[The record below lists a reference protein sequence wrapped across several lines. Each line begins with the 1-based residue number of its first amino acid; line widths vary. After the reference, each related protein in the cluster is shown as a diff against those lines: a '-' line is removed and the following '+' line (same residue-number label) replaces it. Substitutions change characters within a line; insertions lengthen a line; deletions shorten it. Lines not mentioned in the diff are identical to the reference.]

1 MQLAMKKKKGGVR
14 DVRIVA
20 INVQQLLM
28 NEVVA
33 YVQTTKY
40 QNLVSLA
47 TIIVEDELELVAPF
61 LPISIHQESI
71 TK

>member
-1 MQLAMKKKKGGVR
+1 VR

-28 NEVVA
+28 NGVVA

-61 LPISIHQESI
+61 LSISKHQESI

>member
-1 MQLAMKKKKGGVR
+1 MQLAMKKKGGVR

-28 NEVVA
+28 NGVVA

-61 LPISIHQESI
+61 LPISKHQESI

>member
-1 MQLAMKKKKGGVR
+1 MQLAMKKKGGVM

-28 NEVVA
+28 NGVVA
-33 YVQTTKY
+33 YVQTIKY

-61 LPISIHQESI
+61 LSISKHQESI

>member
-1 MQLAMKKKKGGVR
+1 MQLAMKKKGGVR

-28 NEVVA
+28 NGVVA

-40 QNLVSLA
+40 QNLISLA

-61 LPISIHQESI
+61 LPISKHQESI

>member
-1 MQLAMKKKKGGVR
+1 VR

-28 NEVVA
+28 NGVVA
-33 YVQTTKY
+33 YVQTIKY

-61 LPISIHQESI
+61 LSISKHQESI

>member
-1 MQLAMKKKKGGVR
+1 MQLAMKKKGGVR

-28 NEVVA
+28 NGVVA

-61 LPISIHQESI
+61 LSISKHQESI

>member
-1 MQLAMKKKKGGVR
+1 MQLAMKKKGGVR

-28 NEVVA
+28 NGVVA

-47 TIIVEDELELVAPF
+47 TIIVED
-61 LPISIHQESI
+61 
-71 TK
+71 

>member
-1 MQLAMKKKKGGVR
+1 M

-28 NEVVA
+28 NGVVA
-33 YVQTTKY
+33 YVQTIKY

-61 LPISIHQESI
+61 LSISKHQESI

>member
-1 MQLAMKKKKGGVR
+1 MR

-28 NEVVA
+28 NGVVA

-40 QNLVSLA
+40 QNLISLA

-61 LPISIHQESI
+61 LPISKHQESI